1 MNVMQA
7 QCLLLYLGYSPGQPD
22 NVAGAKTSGAASA
35 FQTDYGLPVT
45 GKLDDTTCK
54 MLISAVAGTAV
65 KVDRPDNKPDNNGTY
80 SADAEKYLQAD
91 GCYHIPRGVDLRLS
105 RNLWAH
111 EVHCQG
117 KGCCTE
123 SIVSKRMVDMFQ
135 AIRDDYGDSIEIATA
150 GGSGYRCQSHNAA
163 VKGSG
168 TSLHLSG
175 SAFDLHCRDKARL
188 LPIVEKHITDGEIG
202 VYSWGIHAGV
212 WSRGFVNRFTG
223 K

>member
-1 MNVMQA
+1 MTVKQA
-7 QCLLLYLGYSPGQPD
+7 QCLLLYLGYSPGEADGVWGEKSKAACREFQADYGLTPD
-22 NVAGAKTSGAASA
+22 GVAGAAT
-35 FQTDYGLPVT
+35 Q
-45 GKLDDTTCK
+45 K
-54 MLISAVAGTAV
+54 MLIAAVAGTAV
-65 KVDRPDNKPDNNGTY
+65 KVDRPQGKADSG
-80 SADAEKYLQAD
+80 DAEKYLQAD
-91 GCYHIPRGVDLRLS
+91 GFYHIPRGVDVRLS

-123 SIVSKRMVDMFQ
+123 SIVSKRMVELFQ

-150 GGSGYRCQSHNAA
+150 GGSGYRCQAHNAA

-212 WSRGFVNRFTG
+212 WSRGFVNRFAG

>member
-1 MNVMQA
+1 MTVMQA
-7 QCLLLYLGYSPGQPD
+7 QCLLLYLGYSTGFPD
-22 NVAGAKTSGAASA
+22 NVAGEKTSRASSE
-35 FQTDYGLPVT
+35 FQSDYGLPMT
-45 GKLDDTTCK
+45 GKLDETTCK
-54 MLISAVAGTAV
+54 MLVAAVAGTAV
-65 KVDRPDNKPDNNGTY
+65 KVEKAQGKADSG
-80 SADAEKYLQAD
+80 DAEKYLQAD
-91 GCYHIPRGVDLRLS
+91 GCYHIPRGVDVRLS

-150 GGSGYRCQSHNAA
+150 GGSGYRCQAHNAA

-202 VYSWGIHAGV
+202 VYSWGIHGGV
-212 WSRGFVNRFTG
+212 WHRGYVNRFSG